1 MITFNIKIMRKISI
15 AALILSVFVISF
27 SCKKSSDKPT
37 NPPFASDTT
46 MVEVDYKLFTTYKGT
61 PYSTE
66 PESMAYDSVNNCIY
80 LYKPLSQSTLT
91 GFEILQYNVGTKSLV
106 SVYVNSDATWAN
118 SNGSEGMRLF
128 FYNNELWVP
137 GGATND
143 KIVRLSIGN
152 NSVTFM
158 NTYNVG
164 TMDFGTKK
172 GDNPYD
178 IAQANGYMYI
188 VSMNNY
194 VYYASYSSLT
204 TGAGN
209 FATSATS
216 HGSSIIAVNIANV
229 PYLMVKCGDDDKL
242 ELYST
247 SGTYVRGVP
256 INNSNATQLVK
267 DSKQR
272 VYFYDAAAKKI
283 IRYSA
288 DLLTKE
294 EFPVL
299 NFNTYYYGCTLKEE
313 KDRVTIY
320 CRNSDGIGKVTLK
333 K

>member
-1 MITFNIKIMRKISI
+1 MRKISVI
-15 AALILSVFVISF
+15 TPLLLLLFVSF
-27 SCKKSSDKPT
+27 SCKKSNDTPVTPT
-37 NPPFASDTT
+37 FKSDTT
-46 MVEVDYKLFTTYKGT
+46 MVEVDYKLFSPYKGT

-66 PESMAYDSVNNCIY
+66 PHSMAYDSVNNCIY
-80 LYKPLSQSTLT
+80 LYKPLSQATLT

-143 KIVRLSIGN
+143 KIARLSIGN
-152 NSVTFM
+152 NSLSLLGTFI
-158 NTYNVG
+158 VG
-164 TMDFGTKK
+164 NMDFGTKK

-178 IAQANGYMYI
+178 IAQANGYMYVI
-188 VSMNNY
+188 SMNNY

-204 TGAGN
+204 SGAGN

-216 HGSSIIAVNIANV
+216 HGSSIVAVNIANV
-229 PYLMVKCGDDDKL
+229 PYLLVKCGDDDKI
-242 ELYST
+242 ELYNT

-256 INNSNATQLVK
+256 INNNNGTQLIK

-272 VYFYDAAAKKI
+272 VYYYDAAVKKI

-294 EFPVL
+294 EFPIL

-320 CRNSDGIGKVTLK
+320 CLYSDGIGKVTLK